1 MGLVERIDRGDV
13 IILDGA
19 TGTELQRRGVPMDS
33 VAWSARALK
42 SHPDVVRQVHEEY
55 IRAGADIVITNT
67 FASAR
72 HVLEPAGMGDLVVE
86 LNRRAAALAKEAVD
100 RAARDRP
107 VYVAG
112 SISTMTPRLQSKPA
126 WHGDEAG
133 ASYREQAEVL
143 AEEQVDILML
153 EMMRDYEQASYAIEA
168 AVSTGLPTWIGFS
181 CKLSEDGSDMML
193 LNDGNDR
200 FADALG
206 SLTKIGGSLVS
217 VMHTEVPG
225 VAPALEVVLE
235 EWDGPVGAYPHSGT
249 FVMPHWQFEDLVS
262 PEAFLVEA
270 QRWVDMGVQLVGSC
284 CGMGPDYI
292 QLLRERMPAEA
303 GGR

>member
-1 MGLVERIDRGDV
+1 
-13 IILDGA
+13 
-19 TGTELQRRGVPMDS
+19 
-33 VAWSARALK
+33 
-42 SHPDVVRQVHEEY
+42 VHEDY
-55 IRAGADIVITNT
+55 IRAGADVIITNT

-72 HVLEPAGMGDLVVE
+72 HMLEPAGMGDLVVE

-100 RAARDRP
+100 RAARERP

-126 WHGDEAG
+126 RHGDEAG

-181 CKLSEDGSDMML
+181 CKLSEDGSDVML
-193 LNDGNDR
+193 LNEGNDR

-217 VMHTEVPG
+217 VMHTQVPD

-235 EWDGPVGAYPHSGT
+235 GWDGPTGAYPNSGT

-262 PEAFLVEA
+262 PETFLAEA

-292 QLLRERMPAEA
+292 RLLRERLPAQA